1 MKPLVANLH
10 SINFQKKNRSPDA
23 PQVVTGVINSDGSIK
38 LDWNAVLKAKAYLI
52 HYADANKTDPHDAK
66 YMGYTETNSWT
77 LATAHVPT
85 LVTGDKI
92 YFYAQTYN
100 VVAPSGTTEVE
111 KAAALHDADNITG
124 SAWSTPTILTKN

>member
-1 MKPLVANLH
+1 MSSKTQLRRHPN
-10 SINFQKKNRSPDA
+10 A
-23 PQVVTGVINSDGSIK
+23 PQLVTGVINSDGSVK
-38 LDWNAVLKAKAYLI
+38 LNWDAVLKAKAYLI

-77 LATAHVPT
+77 LATANVPT

-92 YFYAQTYN
+92 YFYVQAYN
-100 VVAPSGTTEVE
+100 VVAPSGTTEIG

-124 SAWSTPTILTKN
+124 SAWSAPTILTKN